1 MKDKAVYKCVGER
14 AITKNVVGEFHAWG
28 GRERERTWVFGMSL
42 RKSTVIAKPF
52 RIKEFSQ
59 KRKRKRG
66 LKKSVYQLFG
76 TQN

>member
-14 AITKNVVGEFHAWG
+14 GITKNVVGEFHAWG
-28 GRERERTWVFGMSL
+28 GREIERTWLFRMNL

-52 RIKEFSQ
+52 RIKEFSL
-59 KRKRKRG
+59 KRKRG